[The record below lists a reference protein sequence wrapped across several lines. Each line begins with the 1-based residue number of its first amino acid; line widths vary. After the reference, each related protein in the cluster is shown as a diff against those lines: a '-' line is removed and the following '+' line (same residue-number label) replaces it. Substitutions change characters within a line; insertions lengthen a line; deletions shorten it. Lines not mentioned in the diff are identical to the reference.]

1 MNEVACE
8 REPLQNWD
16 KRDARLVELGTPRPG
31 RPCSGVGTAQWMRQV
46 SKTEEISPDTMQP
59 DTEAHW

>member
-16 KRDARLVELGTPRPG
+16 KRDARLVAPGDAPQRRPG
-31 RPCSGVGTAQWMRQV
+31 AAHYPRQV
-46 SKTEEISPDTMQP
+46 SKTEEISPDTMQRN
-59 DTEAHW
+59 TEAH